1 MVTAYPTDSPL
12 AVSATGWV
20 KVMANRAG
28 APVWRSSSPDC
39 QGEALSD
46 AEPVLSADV
55 RLTRGRK
62 RSERCLLLLH
72 EELVVAKLRSQA
84 LKELTP
90 EGRKGARVT
99 HLTSIKLLERE
110 LSRRHAAHP
119 KQGPA
124 TAPSANAGGLCPA
137 PGEFGKARQPP
148 AMLCSL
154 VPSVAMQVGQPTEG
168 CHLDGQGQLLGSAC
182 WICFCGDT
190 EPLLL
195 PAACRRAGR
204 RLAQADPVARWLSR
218 ASKSTPPSHSRGS
231 SCCLPAHPAAPHST
245 VLPAGQRRAGQALG
259 PLAWG
264 LHWWCLTLFSSAAG
278 GSSSGSSTS
287 RRRMG
292 LPWPF
297 ALRRTPAAAQAPGQA
312 GSSCSRALFG
322 QPLAALCGED
332 NTLPRP
338 IQELLAVL
346 RQQGPATEGI
356 FRRAAGG
363 TELRQL
369 REALDRGKDIDVGS
383 QPALLLAVILKDF
396 LRSIP
401 TKLLVVDLYE
411 DWMAAMERASKQA
424 KVEELKAVADKLPAA
439 NLLLLKRL
447 MALLQHIGHNAA
459 TSRMSCSNLAICVGP
474 NLLSPP
480 NEDLLPLQAMLAVT
494 EKVVILEV
502 REHLKALAEISRD
515 FVFHFVLP

>member
-1 MVTAYPTDSPL
+1 M
-12 AVSATGWV
+12 G
-20 KVMANRAG
+20 KRA
-28 APVWRSSSPDC
+28 R
-39 QGEALSD
+39 
-46 AEPVLSADV
+46 
-55 RLTRGRK
+55 
-62 RSERCLLLLH
+62 
-72 EELVVAKLRSQA
+72 
-84 LKELTP
+84 
-90 EGRKGARVT
+90 EGRGSQLCRAQAAGGPFCCGAA
-99 HLTSIKLLERE
+99 LQAQPDSWFLQ
-110 LSRRHAAHP
+110 AHP

-168 CHLDGQGQLLGSAC
+168 CHLDGQGQLLGRGC
-182 WICFCGDT
+182 WTCFRGDT
-190 EPLLL
+190 EPLLQ

-245 VLPAGQRRAGQALG
+245 VLQAGQRRAGQALG

-264 LHWWCLTLFSSAAG
+264 LHWWCLTLFSFAAG

-297 ALRRTPAAAQAPGQA
+297 TLRRTPAAAQAPGQA

-338 IQELLAVL
+338 IQVSQPGQTGSPALPPAALESCGDRALDSAPPEPASGPRAFVAL
-346 RQQGPATEGI
+346 RQPRLGQSSGPCHRLVLQPSKWPPASPAG
-356 FRRAAGG
+356 AAGCPAPAR
-363 TELRQL
+363 TD
-369 REALDRGKDIDVGS
+369 DRGDIPQS
-383 QPALLLAVILKDF
+383 C
-396 LRSIP
+396 RRHRTS
-401 TKLLVVDLYE
+401 
-411 DWMAAMERASKQA
+411 
-424 KVEELKAVADKLPAA
+424 
-439 NLLLLKRL
+439 
-447 MALLQHIGHNAA
+447 AA
-459 TSRMSCSNLAICVGP
+459 T
-474 NLLSPP
+474 
-480 NEDLLPLQAMLAVT
+480 
-494 EKVVILEV
+494 
-502 REHLKALAEISRD
+502 
-515 FVFHFVLP
+515 